1 MKASLRSISPLII
14 LAMLIISKIGFANEY
29 YVTEVMDGG
38 TIKVV
43 YGDNKDLTVRL
54 VGIDAPEASPK
65 KDDSDQP
72 FSNQAT
78 NRLAS
83 LVLNRIVEIKFY
95 GSGGHDR
102 TLGEVY
108 VGDKNINIEMI
119 NNGLAKTC
127 RDNPVDGIDVEK
139 YSHAES
145 VARKDNRGMW
155 VEGEKHVSTAK
166 LSGHQEN
173 SSGPDVDSFLKVL
186 FVMMLNGPPK

>member
-54 VGIDAPEASPK
+54 VGIDAPEASSK

-102 TLGEVY
+102 TLGEAASRLHRQRAPPPLSVPARPA
-108 VGDKNINIEMI
+108 KNDDS
-119 NNGLAKTC
+119 
-127 RDNPVDGIDVEK
+127 RPGI
-139 YSHAES
+139 
-145 VARKDNRGMW
+145 R
-155 VEGEKHVSTAK
+155 
-166 LSGHQEN
+166 
-173 SSGPDVDSFLKVL
+173 
-186 FVMMLNGPPK
+186 